1 MSISKKASKYFAEN
15 QGKTKEEA
23 IKDLMAMG
31 YKQSSAI
38 SLYANRNANV
48 INKKQLVFNFFK
60 TNPQALENDNKKYI
74 KQLGIATT
82 TFATYKSLY
91 KMELQKLKLISE
103 PKKPIEINTRYYN
116 NRLRMKFEFDDSRLF
131 G

>member
-1 MSISKKASKYFAEN
+1 MFISKKASKYFLEN

-31 YKQSSAI
+31 YKESSAI

-60 TNPQALENDNKKYI
+60 DNPQALENDNKKYI
-74 KQLGIATT
+74 KQLGIAAT

-91 KMELQKLKLISE
+91 KMELQKQKLISE
-103 PKKPIEINTRYYN
+103 PMKPTEIDTKYYK
-116 NRLRMKFEFDDSRLF
+116 NRMRRKFKFDDSRLF